1 MITIVTKPTESVLNI
16 QFLKSH
22 LRIEHDHEDEY
33 LKILIDTATEI
44 LEKKICI
51 SIIKKKY
58 KYSGPPTKELP
69 FQPVIEICDQT
80 ENETYFYAGIAD
92 SSANVPADIMYAVLQ
107 IAKNM
112 YECND
117 ENILESMYVKHIIN
131 SYRKMTICL

>member
-1 MITIVTKPTESVLNI
+1 MITVVTKPAENVLDI

-44 LEKKICI
+44 LERKICV

-58 KYSGPPTKELP
+58 KYSGPPLKIP
-69 FQPVIEICDQT
+69 PIQPVIEICSTSET
-80 ENETYFYAGIAD
+80 EIYFYAGIAD
-92 SSANVPADIMYAVLQ
+92 SRANVPADIVYAVLQ

-112 YECND
+112 YECSD

-131 SYRKMTICL
+131 SYRNMKL